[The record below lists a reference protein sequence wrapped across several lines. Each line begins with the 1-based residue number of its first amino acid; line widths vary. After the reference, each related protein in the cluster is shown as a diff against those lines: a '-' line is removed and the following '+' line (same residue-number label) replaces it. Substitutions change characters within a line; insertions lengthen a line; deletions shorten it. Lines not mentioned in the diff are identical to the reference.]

1 MGKRSTA
8 LQATAYHEAGHL
20 LVAWR
25 ENITVHSVSIID
37 NPKIGSAGRVYLRNP
52 LDGAR
57 RSKAVT
63 KRSRRRLEGLVRYFL
78 SGALA
83 QKRFNPRSYRRWHD
97 EDDRKQARKII
108 KRLAGADDETARAA
122 LKHLEAQ
129 ASDMLSEERSWLC
142 VEAIAAALMERKEL
156 KAGEVKAIIKQVET
170 EVSESPLSHAKTQ
183 PHS

>member
-25 ENITVHSVSIID
+25 ENITIHSVSIIA

-52 LDGAR
+52 LDGTR
-57 RSKAVT
+57 RSSVSP

-78 SGALA
+78 SGTLA

-97 EDDRKQARKII
+97 EDDRNQARKIV
-108 KRLAGADDETARAA
+108 KRLAGADDDTARAA

-129 ASDMLSEERSWLC
+129 TRDILSEELNWLC

-156 KAGEVKAIIKQVET
+156 KASEVRAIIKQVET
-170 EVSESPLSHAKTQ
+170 DVSENPLSHTKTQ

>member
-25 ENITVHSVSIID
+25 ENITIHSVSIID

-108 KRLAGADDETARAA
+108 KRLAGADDDAARAA

-129 ASDMLSEERSWLC
+129 ARDMLSEERSWLC

-156 KAGEVKAIIKQVET
+156 KAGEVRAIIKQVET

>member
-25 ENITVHSVSIID
+25 ENITVHSVSIIA
-37 NPKIGSAGRVYLRNP
+37 NRKIGSAGRVYLRSP

-78 SGALA
+78 SGTLA

-108 KRLAGADDETARAA
+108 KRLAGADDEMARAA
-122 LKHLEAQ
+122 LKHLEAE
-129 ASDMLSEERSWLC
+129 ARDMLSEERNWLC
-142 VEAIAAALMERKEL
+142 VEAIARALMERKEL
-156 KAGEVKAIIKQVET
+156 KAGEVRAIIKQVEAG
-170 EVSESPLSHAKTQ
+170 VS
-183 PHS
+183 